1 MKQEKKRIR
10 DVDIDHI
17 LDEVHEQ
24 QKATGG
30 LLQTPGENHDA
41 ELDSILSSLGM
52 GEKPQRPYVRFASP
66 AQKTAVKPVQLV
78 QPAPALGKFVEP
90 PMMAVPREKPMP
102 TSTVPAQRAVPVQQ
116 GESEEASTLE
126 LPTMKAFS
134 AAQEKRKSEIETAA
148 VEAAFTRAG
157 ITVPPTVTTEKPASK
172 KTATHNTITQPLS
185 NAMFGEVDDR
195 FRAFF
200 RTTVAQDSPEAEQA
214 AFESQKKKKNRF
226 RTFLTRAVRDEDE
239 AFLTGEFD
247 VHPQRAGQS
256 GRSAEKVS
264 VEIKRD
270 ADAPQSMDDKAAA
283 LASMLASGDPTTS
296 EIDVPKPFKK
306 SGEFK
311 SYTITM
317 PLAGDGTEDRLPRPS
332 RAQAGGYDEID
343 ANEYNHLADA
353 PAVTASLKN
362 MRVTRILRMAATG
375 LVSVILLYLGLSA
388 RSGSLPPIAM
398 LDPHTAPFVFLLVN
412 FVLLA
417 IVSLICLTTI
427 GAGLAGLT
435 RKPTTDTLP
444 ALATAGA
451 LLQNLVY
458 LFISASFDPEKI
470 TLFAPIATLLLFSNT
485 LGKWLQSKI
494 ISDNF
499 AMASAGFDHAAAL
512 IVPSAELTRKVCSGI
527 GEPDPTLLVSR
538 PAGLVKGFL
547 RQSLSAHDNDRMAQ
561 KLAYALC
568 GTATL
573 CGIVCGVRTSDF
585 LAALSGFAAA
595 MCIGAPLASTLVYAV
610 PAFLLQQAASKVG
623 AVIAG
628 PSAVAELG
636 KTNVVLLNAR
646 DLFPTSCVRLHGIK
660 TFEKERIDLA
670 ILYAASL
677 LVDHCDTLRDTFL
690 ALVDNKKNLLYK
702 VENAQTEQGFGF
714 TGWIDNHR
722 VIVGNRNMM
731 ARHEIEIPSL
741 EYEEKYTKNGE
752 RSPVY
757 LAVAG
762 KAFGMFLVS
771 YLPDAHAQQV
781 LDDLGRSGINV
792 VLQTDDFNI
801 TAPLVG
807 ATYHLPLTAV
817 KVLSQQERS
826 LLSVQTDYAPES
838 DGLLT
843 HLGTCTSFIGGLR
856 AAAGAAVGEK
866 LACVVQ
872 MAAVLFSLLVCVVLS
887 FSLGLA
893 GMSLTAILLYQLAWC
908 LLTVVL
914 PILKRT

>member
-17 LDEVHEQ
+17 LDEVREQ
-24 QKATGG
+24 QKATGS
-30 LLQTPGENHDA
+30 LQEMPGENHEA

-66 AQKTAVKPVQLV
+66 VCTAPAKPVQLV

-90 PMMAVPREKPMP
+90 PMMAVPHETPQP
-102 TSTVPAQRAVPVQQ
+102 STVPAQRAVPVEQVSE
-116 GESEEASTLE
+116 GEEASTLE

-134 AAQEKRKSEIETAA
+134 VAQEKRKSEIETAA

-157 ITVPPTVTTEKPASK
+157 IAVPPQASKQADEKPAPK
-172 KTATHNTITQPLS
+172 KAFHNTITQPLS

-200 RTTVAQDSPEAEQA
+200 SKTVAQDSPAAEQA
-214 AFESQKKKKNRF
+214 AFEAQKKKKSRF
-226 RTFLTRAVRDEDE
+226 KTFLTRAVHDEDE

-247 VHPQRAGQS
+247 VRPSRP
-256 GRSAEKVS
+256 AEKVA

-270 ADAPQSMDDKAAA
+270 ADVPQSAEGKAAA
-283 LASMLASGDPTTS
+283 LAAILASGDPTTS
-296 EIDVPKPFKK
+296 ELDAPAIRKK

-317 PLAGDGTEDRLPRPS
+317 PLAGDDTEENLPRRS
-332 RAQAGGYDEID
+332 RTASVGDTEMD

-375 LVSVILLYLGLSA
+375 LVTLILLYFGLSA
-388 RSGSLPPIAM
+388 HKGGLPPIAA
-398 LDPHTAPFVFLLVN
+398 LDPHTAPFAFLLVN

-417 IVSLICLTTI
+417 IASLICLTTL
-427 GAGLAGLT
+427 GAGLAGLV

-444 ALATAGA
+444 ALATAAA

-458 LFISASFDPEKI
+458 LFTSASFDPEKI

-512 IVPSAELTRKVCSGI
+512 IVQNPDLTRKVCNGI
-527 GEPDPTLLVSR
+527 GEPDPSLLVSR
-538 PAGLVKGFL
+538 PAGLVRGFL
-547 RQSLSAHDNDRMAQ
+547 RQSFSSHKNDVTAQ
-561 KLAYALC
+561 KLSYALC
-568 GTATL
+568 GAAVV
-573 CGIVCGVRTSDF
+573 CAIVCGVRTGNF
-585 LAALSGFAAA
+585 LAAVSGFAAA
-595 MCIGAPLASTLVYAV
+595 FCVGAPLASTLVYAV
-610 PAFLLQQAASKVG
+610 PSFLLQQAASKVG

-628 PSAVAELG
+628 PSAVAALG

-646 DLFPTSCVRLHGIK
+646 DLFPASCVRLHGIK

-677 LVDHCDTLRDTFL
+677 LVDNCDTLRATFL

-722 VIVGNRNMM
+722 VIVGNRMM
-731 ARHEIEIPSL
+731 MSRHEIEIPSL
-741 EYEEKYTKNGE
+741 EYEQKYTKNGE
-752 RSPVY
+752 RSPIY

-826 LLSVQTDYAPES
+826 LLSTQTDYAPES

-872 MAAVLFSLLVCVVLS
+872 MAAILFSLLVCIVLS

-893 GMSLTAILLYQLAWC
+893 
-908 LLTVVL
+908 
-914 PILKRT
+914 

>member
-1 MKQEKKRIR
+1 MRQEKKRIS

-17 LDEVHEQ
+17 LEQVHEQ
-24 QKATGG
+24 QKMTGG
-30 LLQTPGENHDA
+30 LLENSGENHED

-52 GEKPQRPYVRFASP
+52 GEKQQRPYAQFSSP
-66 AQKTAVKPVQLV
+66 IQNTGTRPVQLV

-90 PMMAVPREKPMP
+90 PMMAIPHEKPVQP
-102 TSTVPAQRAVPVQQ
+102 VSDIPAKRAVPVQQ
-116 GESEEASTLE
+116 SNETEEASTLE

-134 AAQEKRKSEIETAA
+134 DAQEKRKSDIETAA
-148 VEAAFTRAG
+148 VQAAFTRAG
-157 ITVPPTVTTEKPASK
+157 IAVPSAVTDKAEQTVSK
-172 KTATHNTITQPLS
+172 NTISQPLN

-200 RTTVAQDSPEAEQA
+200 SKTVAQDSPAAEQA
-214 AFESQKKKKNRF
+214 AFESQKKKRNRF
-226 RTFLTRAVRDEDE
+226 KTFLTRAVRDEDE

-247 VHPQRAGQS
+247 VHPARP
-256 GRSAEKVS
+256 AEKVS

-270 ADAPQSMDDKAAA
+270 ADVPQQTNEKAAA
-283 LASMLASGDPTTS
+283 LAATFAAGDPTTG
-296 EIDVPKPFKK
+296 ELPVLKK
-306 SGEFK
+306 SGQFK

-317 PLAGDGTEDRLPRPS
+317 PLAGDGTEDNLPRQS
-332 RAQAGGYDEID
+332 RGQSAGYAEMD

-375 LVSVILLYLGLSA
+375 LVTLILLYFGLSA
-388 RSGSLPPIAM
+388 HKGGLPPIAM
-398 LDPHTAPFVFLLVN
+398 FDPHTEPFAFLLVN

-417 IVSLICLTTI
+417 LAALICLTTM
-427 GAGLAGLT
+427 GAGLAGLV

-444 ALATAGA
+444 ALATVAA

-458 LFISASFDPEKI
+458 LFTAASFNPEKI

-512 IVPSAELTRKVCSGI
+512 IVPNQELTRKLCSGI
-527 GEPDPTLLVSR
+527 GEANPSLLVSR

-547 RQSLSAHDNDRMAQ
+547 RQSFSAHSNDPMAQ
-561 KLAYALC
+561 KLSYILC
-568 GTATL
+568 GAAL
-573 CGIVCGVRTSDF
+573 VCGIICGVRTGNF
-585 LAALSGFAAA
+585 LAALSGFAATF
-595 MCIGAPLASTLVYAV
+595 CIGAPLASSLVYAI
-610 PAFLLQQAASKVG
+610 PAFLLQQKASKVG

-646 DLFPTSCVRLHGIK
+646 DLFPASCVRLHGIK

-677 LVDHCDTLRDTFL
+677 LVDNCDTLRDTFL

-722 VIVGNRNMM
+722 VIVGNRGMM
-731 ARHEIEIPSL
+731 SRHDIEIPSL
-741 EYEEKYTKNGE
+741 EYEQKYTKNGE
-752 RSPVY
+752 RSPIY

-781 LDDLGRSGINV
+781 LDDLGHSGINV

-807 ATYHLPLTAV
+807 ATYRLPLTAV

-826 LLSVQTDYAPES
+826 LLSVQTDYVPES
-838 DGLLT
+838 EGLLT

-872 MAAVLFSLLVCVVLS
+872 MAAILFSLLVCAVLS

-893 GMSLTAILLYQLAWC
+893 GLSLTAVLLYQLAWC
-908 LLTVVL
+908 VLTVVL